1 MAKQSGFLKQQKE
14 LRRVLLHQN
23 QHIERQRCMDC
34 FQIAMRRLGY
44 SFAKIKEVSEI
55 FMQTVDEFS
64 PALQGDNDPEADYY
78 RAKMDEALSEFIS
91 PHQEFIPFDKR
102 YKHLKSI
109 NPITGK
115 LED

>member
-1 MAKQSGFLKQQKE
+1 MGKQSGFLKQQKE

-34 FQIAMRRLGY
+34 MQIAMRRLGY
-44 SFAKIKEVSEI
+44 SFTQIKKISEK
-55 FMQTVDEFS
+55 FMETVDEFS
-64 PALQGDNDPEADYY
+64 PALQGDNNPDADYY
-78 RAKMDEALSEFIS
+78 RVKMDEALSEFIA
-91 PHQEFIPFDKR
+91 PHQEFVPFEKR
-102 YKHLKSI
+102 YPYLRTI